1 VATATVQTSPRTPAS
16 RPNLVSVGTIIWLS
30 SELMFFAAL
39 FAMYFTIR
47 SVDKG
52 QGLAWPGAHLDIA
65 LGSVNTTVLLLSSVT
80 CQMGVFAVERGQ
92 IKRTRGL
99 FHPMSWGL
107 REWYVLS
114 LLMGTYFVLGQG
126 YEYLDLIRKQGL
138 TLSSS
143 NYGSVFYLTTGFH
156 GLHVTGGL
164 IAFIFLLGRQE
175 IYSRTAGQ
183 RDRRVV
189 LLALRRRRV
198 DRPVHHHLPHPLVR
212 GQRVGWI
219 NARRRRPVAGYA
231 ALLLGL
237 VVVGLLYGVLTRAG
251 GGAEAAPTT
260 AQQDIAN
267 GQVLFEATCSS
278 CHGLDAQGSSQAPSL
293 IGSGAA
299 AVYFQMSTGRMP
311 AAEVGAENPRKP
323 VKFTEQEIL
332 DIADYVQSLGG
343 GPEIPTP
350 AQVSTAGA
358 DTALGSQLFM
368 ANCAQCHGFAGDGGA
383 LTYGKFAPAL
393 TQSTPTQI
401 YTAMLTGPE
410 AMPVFGDGALS
421 PQAKRDIIAYVV
433 KTRTEPNPGGLSL
446 GRIGPVTEGLVVF
459 LGGMGVLVLIA
470 MWITAKRR
478 EPWDVAQEENAR
490 RSQTAGTSGTSGT
503 EH

>member
-1 VATATVQTSPRTPAS
+1 
-16 RPNLVSVGTIIWLS
+16 
-30 SELMFFAAL
+30 M
-39 FAMYFTIR
+39 
-47 SVDKG
+47 
-52 QGLAWPGAHLDIA
+52 
-65 LGSVNTTVLLLSSVT
+65 
-80 CQMGVFAVERGQ
+80 
-92 IKRTRGL
+92 
-99 FHPMSWGL
+99 
-107 REWYVLS
+107 
-114 LLMGTYFVLGQG
+114 
-126 YEYLDLIRKQGL
+126 
-138 TLSSS
+138 
-143 NYGSVFYLTTGFH
+143 
-156 GLHVTGGL
+156 
-164 IAFIFLLGRQE
+164 
-175 IYSRTAGQ
+175 
-183 RDRRVV
+183 
-189 LLALRRRRV
+189 
-198 DRPVHHHLPHPLVR
+198 
-212 GQRVGWI
+212 GWI

-237 VVVGLLYGVLTRAG
+237 VVVGLLYGALTRAG
-251 GGAEAAPTT
+251 GGAQAAPTS
-260 AQQDIAN
+260 ASQDIGA
-267 GQVLFEATCSS
+267 GKTLFEATCSS

-293 IGSGAA
+293 IGAGAA

-311 AAEVGAENPRKP
+311 AKEVGAENPRGP
-323 VKFTEQEIL
+323 VLFSKQQIYE
-332 DIADYVQSLGG
+332 IADYIASLGG
-343 GPEIPTP
+343 GPAIPD
-350 AQVSTAGA
+350 AQQVSTAGA

-383 LTYGKFAPAL
+383 LTYGKFAPSL
-393 TQSTPTQI
+393 TQATPTQI

-446 GRIGPVTEGLVVF
+446 GRIGPVTEGLVIF